1 MIPNQNL
8 VPTEDIRFAKDL
20 RSKAILNIDTAG
32 YEAFKNERQRVL
44 RQQQLEQQVSGLQQ
58 DMSDIKQLLQQ
69 LLNGRTN
76 GDRNI

>member
-1 MIPNQNL
+1 MLNQTL
-8 VPTEDIRFAKDL
+8 IPTEDVRFAKDV
-20 RSKAILNIDTAG
+20 RSKAILNIDMAS
-32 YEAFKNERQRVL
+32 YESFKSERQRVL
-44 RQQQLEQQVSGLQQ
+44 RQQQLEQQVSSLQQ

>member
-1 MIPNQNL
+1 MIPNQTL
-8 VPTEDIRFAKDL
+8 VPTEDRRYVKDL
-20 RSKAILNIDTAG
+20 RSKAILNIDTAS
-32 YEAFKNERQRVL
+32 YESFKNERQRVL
-44 RQQQLEQQVSGLQQ
+44 RQQQLEQQVSNLQQ